1 MGWGGLAGW
10 RSYQCYHSQL
20 FQFYTFWPRFV
31 TAATRRLKNLSRMGQ
46 VIHSD
51 VSGKVTAPRGGEIEE
66 MEKEERRES
75 GGGAR
80 GGGSGAG
87 GGGGGGAGQRL
98 KTYGC
103 G

>member
-1 MGWGGLAGW
+1 MLSQPALPILYILAPLRNRGDA
-10 RSYQCYHSQL
+10 
-20 FQFYTFWPRFV
+20 TF
-31 TAATRRLKNLSRMGQ
+31 KNLRRMGQ

-87 GGGGGGAGQRL
+87 GRWRWGGEGGGQRL